1 MARLETSLD
10 ARRTSTKGEVVS
22 FIGGGKRE
30 IKKEKRKKGGS
41 EEKWLDRGGWQAR
54 RVLFG
59 GDEQDG
65 GKRGG

>member
-30 IKKEKRKKGGS
+30 IKKEKRKK
-41 EEKWLDRGGWQAR
+41 R
-54 RVLFG
+54 R
-59 GDEQDG
+59 
-65 GKRGG
+65 KRGEVARSGGMAGAQGVVWGG

>member
-30 IKKEKRKKGGS
+30 IKKEKKGKK
-41 EEKWLDRGGWQAR
+41 EEAR
-54 RVLFG
+54 RSGSIG
-59 GDEQDG
+59 GMAGAQGVVWG
-65 GKRGG
+65 G